1 LSLQQRFKKSV
12 EPQNSP
18 QNSARLL
25 NVKDAAKYIAG
36 HEWYI
41 RTLIRNR
48 QIPYLVVGR
57 GYAVDRTDLDR
68 FIEKQKLSESRE
80 TKQA

>member
-1 LSLQQRFKKSV
+1 MSLQQRFKKSL
-12 EPQNSP
+12 EPMQDSP
-18 QNSARLL
+18 RLL

-36 HEWYI
+36 HEWYV

-57 GYAVDRTDLDR
+57 GYAVDRADLDQ
-68 FIEKQKLSESRE
+68 FIDKQKIGVL
-80 TKQA
+80 A